1 MFNSPTICVDLLNA
15 CIKSKIKPVLMVC
28 NVTTRWNSTAK
39 LLRRALQLHDAI
51 NLLVISEQHNRLCSA
66 CLKCFQLMKAEWDLL
81 DKLFPLLEV
90 FIYFSFWCLVAF
102 THKSTITPTGF
113 PHHDK
118 ANFTKQNPPATQ
130 SDPDNRHHQSSNRQ
144 PHCWCYNAPCC
155 SHGGCPGAHNAR

>member
-81 DKLFPLLEV
+81 DKLFLLLEV

-144 PHCWCYNAPCC
+144 PHC
-155 SHGGCPGAHNAR
+155 